1 MRETDWR
8 VVAENAWEEGR
19 ELASRLGNNATAA
32 TTGPVPENELAAL
45 ATSAGPL
52 ASQEVADVKKAAK
65 NIADDVKMA
74 ELKATTHVDRK
85 PQASQAGIESPKRLV

>member
-8 VVAENAWEEGR
+8 IVAENAWEEGR
-19 ELASRLGNNATAA
+19 ELASRLGQSASAA

-45 ATSAGPL
+45 ATSAGGL
-52 ASQEVADVKKAAK
+52 ATQEVADVKKAAK
-65 NIADDVKMA
+65 EVATEAKLA
-74 ELKATTHVDRK
+74 ELKASTYVDRK

>member
-19 ELASRLGNNATAA
+19 ELASRLGQSATAA

-45 ATSAGPL
+45 ATSAGGI
-52 ASQEVADVKKAAK
+52 AAQEAADVKKAAK
-65 NIADDVKMA
+65 NVAAEAKMA